1 MAFMSARMPRLS
13 GIRERN
19 GAMRL
24 RALSGIL
31 VVFRSGDYSIKAQS
45 AFAFTKV
52 AFVDVEKG
60 SLLLDQT
67 VVIEVR
73 DSSRLPMP
81 RAFACL

>member
-1 MAFMSARMPRLS
+1 MAFMSARMPCLS

-19 GAMRL
+19 AMGL